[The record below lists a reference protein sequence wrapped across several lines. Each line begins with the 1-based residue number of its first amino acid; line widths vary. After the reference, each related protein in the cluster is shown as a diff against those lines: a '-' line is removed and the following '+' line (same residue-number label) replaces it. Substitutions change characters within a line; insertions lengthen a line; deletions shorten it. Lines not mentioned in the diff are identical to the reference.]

1 MWSIYDKLISGIPEG
16 LKADTITVGNV
27 MTIVVNEMGAGLSD
41 VFDCDTRP
49 LTMKGSLIGA
59 PLRSV
64 AELIK
69 SWNFPEASIGL
80 AAINSYYNSPEIAQ
94 NNGVVLSASYS
105 AEKLNDPFIALQEEV
120 IGKKVASVGYF
131 PNMDGYLK
139 DMSELFVIE
148 WEPALPDQYPFSSC
162 EYIIPECDYVFI
174 SSKSLMNK
182 SLPRLLEL
190 SKGAR
195 QIILAGPATP
205 LAPCLLEASIC
216 NLSGFVITDSRLA
229 YRIVSRADN
238 TRIFRSGQKVSLKR
252 NEAGKC
258 S

>member
-1 MWSIYDKLISGIPEG
+1 MWSVYDKLISGIPED
-16 LKADTITVGNV
+16 LTADLIAVGRT
-27 MTIVVNEMGAGLSD
+27 MAIVVNKMGAGLSD
-41 VFDCDTRP
+41 VFEWDTRP

-64 AELIK
+64 AGLVK

-94 NNGVVLSASYS
+94 NNGVVLSDLYS
-105 AEKLNDPFIALQEEV
+105 KEKLNDPFIALQEEV
-120 IGKKVASVGYF
+120 SGKKVASVGYF
-131 PNMDGYLK
+131 PNMADYIK
-139 DMSELFVIE
+139 DADELFVIE
-148 WEPALPDQYPFSSC
+148 WEPSLPGQYPYTSC

-195 QIILAGPATP
+195 KTILAGPATP
-205 LAPCLLEASIC
+205 LAPCLLETSIC

-229 YRIVSRADN
+229 HWIVSGADS

-252 NEAGKC
+252 NEAGIC
-258 S
+258 F